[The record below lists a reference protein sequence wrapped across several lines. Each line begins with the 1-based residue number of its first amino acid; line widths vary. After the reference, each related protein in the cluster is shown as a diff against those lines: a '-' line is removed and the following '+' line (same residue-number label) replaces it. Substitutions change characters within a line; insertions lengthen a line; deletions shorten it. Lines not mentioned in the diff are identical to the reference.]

1 MAFIIGA
8 MVAMYVFSFV
18 FRLTIFRKLEF
29 PKKQIY
35 SIALLYPIVAI
46 LYAFGAADGGELK
59 FVEGFIDYGFASV
72 LLVAIYFIWDFL
84 KKKKKKIK

>member
-8 MVAMYVFSFV
+8 MISMYVFSFV

-29 PKKQIY
+29 PKKQIF
-35 SIALLYPIVAI
+35 SIVLLYPIVAI

-59 FVEGFIDYGFASV
+59 LVEGLSLIH
-72 LLVAIYFIWDFL
+72 I
-84 KKKKKKIK
+84 